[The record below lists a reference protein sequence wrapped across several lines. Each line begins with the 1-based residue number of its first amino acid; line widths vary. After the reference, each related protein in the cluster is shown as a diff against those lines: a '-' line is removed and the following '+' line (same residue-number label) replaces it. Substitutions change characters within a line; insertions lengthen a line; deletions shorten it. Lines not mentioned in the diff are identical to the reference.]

1 MGLIT
6 KEMMKISK
14 APRRKIFNVTALF
27 VCVAFL
33 FMEIPAQA
41 ESGDSGRF
49 NGLIESIAKDYGLES
64 SLIHS
69 IIRTESNYDPHAVSS
84 KGAVGLM
91 QLMPET
97 AEKYGVQDLYDPR
110 QNIEGGVKY
119 LRDLINSFDRRT
131 DYVLAAYNAG
141 HNAIKKYGGIPPF
154 PETRRFIQKVKAT
167 YPHST
172 IRNRTKIYK
181 YYDDSGR
188 VVFTNSRLLYSQN
201 KKNKS
206 GE

>member
-1 MGLIT
+1 
-6 KEMMKISK
+6 MMKK
-14 APRRKIFNVTALF
+14 PEALRLKIFGVTVLF
-27 VCVAFL
+27 VLVVFL
-33 FMEIPAQA
+33 SMEIPVQA
-41 ESGDSGRF
+41 ESGYPGRF
-49 NGLIESIAKDYGLES
+49 DTLIESIAKDYGLES

-69 IIRTESNYDPHAVSS
+69 IIRTESNYDPNAVSS

-97 AEKYGVQDLYDPR
+97 AEKYGVRDIYDPR
-110 QNIEGGVKY
+110 QNIVGGVKY
-119 LRDLINSFDRRT
+119 LRDLINSFDSKT

-154 PETRRFIQKVKAT
+154 PETRRFIQKVKTT

-172 IRNRTKIYK
+172 IRNRTRIYK

-188 VVFTNSRLLYSQN
+188 VVFTNSSLLYSQN
-201 KKNKS
+201 KKKNQENEK
-206 GE
+206 